1 MQRPTFINARLALL
15 SVLFGVTIVAI
26 ARAAELPQP
35 TPEQL
40 EAFSQLSPEQQ
51 QRLMAELQSGGAGA
65 PGVPSGAALPA
76 AGPTNNGLTP
86 GSGRGGQPSATET
99 DPYYSPMGSGDAG
112 GAGGPAGETS
122 WGYPEDPWLTG
133 DPDFYSEP
141 YPEYE
146 FSGQSPERGRYP
158 DGRTNQNPR
167 MSQDPRTGRLPPT
180 NPGALPS
187 ENADIPPK
195 DVERAQLERDL
206 QMNRRDP
213 ETGLAY
219 FGYEVF
225 AGAPSTFAPVTDI
238 PAPTDY
244 VMAPGDSI
252 SIQLYGK
259 EPGRY
264 NLAVNRD
271 GAVNFPQLGPIVV
284 AGLSFDEARDLLQAR
299 VAEQMIGTEAS
310 ITLGQLRS
318 IRVFVLGEV
327 KQPGSFTVSSLSTVT
342 NALLASGGVS
352 TRGSLRTVQL
362 KRAGNLVTTLDLYDL
377 LLRGDNSADVRLQPG
392 DVIFIPP
399 VGARVG
405 ISGQVL
411 RPAMYELKGET
422 TAGDLA
428 MLAGGYTPSAYLEG
442 ARIAR
447 VDAYRERIQLDVDL
461 KQTTGQGTRLA
472 ARDVLIVPSVLN
484 RVDNVV
490 GLTGHVL
497 RPGPRQYRAGMRL
510 TDLIESAAALK
521 PMPDMS
527 YVLIRR
533 EVGPDRRVVALSA
546 DLGAALR
553 EPGSA
558 EDLVIEPRDQVR
570 IFAIDGQRP
579 GLDRL
584 LNELRQQATIDTGEP
599 VVRIDGR
606 VRAPGDYPLEPGMRL
621 SDLLRAGGTLDE
633 AAYAGDAEVTRYD
646 VINGEFR
653 QVGITNVNLS
663 AVRRG
668 DALADIAL
676 QPYDFLNVREVTDW
690 REQETVMLL
699 GEVKFPGSYPI
710 RKGETLLSVL
720 ERAGGLTREAYSSG
734 AVFTRERL
742 REQEQA
748 QLNQLIDRMESDVA
762 SLQLQKSALDPE
774 QAGNAI
780 LAGNAML
787 QQLRSATP
795 VGRLAMD
802 LDRLLTADP
811 GSEEDLVLEA
821 NDQLIIPSIMQS
833 VTILG
838 EVQAPASLLF
848 ERGLSIKDYL
858 ERSGGPTLR
867 ADTKRVY
874 VVRANG
880 QVMPPPSRLT
890 SWFSRQTNGE
900 LRPGDTIVV
909 PANLDPIR
917 PIPLWTSVSTIIY
930 NLAVGA
936 AAVNSF

>member
-1 MQRPTFINARLALL
+1 M
-15 SVLFGVTIVAI
+15 
-26 ARAAELPQP
+26 
-35 TPEQL
+35 
-40 EAFSQLSPEQQ
+40 EAQNSD
-51 QRLMAELQSGGAGA
+51 
-65 PGVPSGAALPA
+65 
-76 AGPTNNGLTP
+76 
-86 GSGRGGQPSATET
+86 GSS
-99 DPYYSPMGSGDAG
+99 S
-112 GAGGPAGETS
+112 PAGETD
-122 WGYPEDPWLTG
+122 WGYPGDPWLTG
-133 DPDFYSEP
+133 DPDLYM
-141 YPEYE
+141 
-146 FSGQSPERGRYP
+146 GQSE
-158 DGRTNQNPR
+158 
-167 MSQDPRTGRLPPT
+167 DPRQTT
-180 NPGALPS
+180 
-187 ENADIPPK
+187 D
-195 DVERAQLERDL
+195 RARIERDL
-206 QMNRRDP
+206 QMNRRDR
-213 ETGLAY
+213 ETGLAF
-219 FGYEVF
+219 FGYEIF
-225 AGAPSTFAPVTDI
+225 ANAPSTFAPVTDI
-238 PAPTDY
+238 PVPTDY
-244 VMAPGDSI
+244 VVAPGDSI

-264 NLAVNRD
+264 NLTINRD
-271 GAVNFPQLGPIVV
+271 GAINFPQLGPIVI
-284 AGLSFDEARDLLQAR
+284 AGLPFDEARELLRTR

-327 KQPGSFTVSSLSTVT
+327 NQAGSFTVSSLSTVT
-342 NALLASGGVS
+342 NALLVSGGVS
-352 TRGSLRTVQL
+352 TRGSLRSVQL
-362 KRAGNLVTTLDLYDL
+362 KRGGNLVATLDLYDL

-399 VGARVG
+399 VGQRVG

-411 RPAMYELKGET
+411 RPAIYELKGET

-447 VDAYRERIQLDVDL
+447 VDAYRERIQVDVDL
-461 KQTTGQGTRLA
+461 RQTSGQGTRLM

-497 RPGPRQYRAGMRL
+497 RPGPRQYQPGMRL
-510 TDLIESAAALK
+510 TDLIGSAEDLK
-521 PMPDMS
+521 PMPDLA

-533 EVGPDRRVVALSA
+533 ETGADRRVISLSA

-553 EPGSA
+553 EPGGQ
-558 EDLVIEPRDQVR
+558 ENLKIEPRDQVR
-570 IFAIDGQRP
+570 VFAIDGQRP
-579 GLDRL
+579 GLDL
-584 LNELRQQATIDTGEP
+584 LLDELRQQATAETGEP
-599 VVRIDGR
+599 VVRISGR
-606 VRAPGDYPLEPGMRL
+606 VRAAGEYPLEPGMHL
-621 SDLLRAGGTLDE
+621 SDLLRAGGALDE
-633 AAYAGDAEVTRYD
+633 AAYAADAELTRYE
-646 VINGEFR
+646 VINGEYR

-668 DALADIAL
+668 DANADL
-676 QPYDFLNVREVTDW
+676 ELKPYDFLNVREVTDW
-690 REQETVMLL
+690 REQETVSLL
-699 GEVKFPGSYPI
+699 GEVKFPGEYPI

-720 ERAGGLTREAYSSG
+720 ERAGGLTREAYSGG

-742 REQEQA
+742 RLQEQA
-748 QLNQLIDRMESDVA
+748 QLDQLIERMESDVA
-762 SLQLQKSALDPE
+762 TLQLQKSALDPE
-774 QAGNAI
+774 QASNAI
-780 LAGNAML
+780 LAGTAML
-787 QQLRSATP
+787 QQLRSAEP

-811 GSEEDLVLEA
+811 SSEEDLVLEGGD
-821 NDQLIIPSIMQS
+821 NLLIPSIMQS
-833 VTILG
+833 VTVLG
-838 EVQAPASLLF
+838 EVQSPASLLF

-867 ADTKRVY
+867 ADKSRVY

-880 QVMPPPSRLT
+880 QVMPPTSRLT
-890 SWFSRQTNGE
+890 SWFSRQDGGG

>member
-1 MQRPTFINARLALL
+1 
-15 SVLFGVTIVAI
+15 
-26 ARAAELPQP
+26 
-35 TPEQL
+35 
-40 EAFSQLSPEQQ
+40 
-51 QRLMAELQSGGAGA
+51 
-65 PGVPSGAALPA
+65 
-76 AGPTNNGLTP
+76 
-86 GSGRGGQPSATET
+86 
-99 DPYYSPMGSGDAG
+99 
-112 GAGGPAGETS
+112 
-122 WGYPEDPWLTG
+122 
-133 DPDFYSEP
+133 
-141 YPEYE
+141 
-146 FSGQSPERGRYP
+146 
-158 DGRTNQNPR
+158 
-167 MSQDPRTGRLPPT
+167 
-180 NPGALPS
+180 
-187 ENADIPPK
+187 
-195 DVERAQLERDL
+195 
-206 QMNRRDP
+206 
-213 ETGLAY
+213 
-219 FGYEVF
+219 
-225 AGAPSTFAPVTDI
+225 
-238 PAPTDY
+238 
-244 VMAPGDSI
+244 
-252 SIQLYGK
+252 
-259 EPGRY
+259 Y

-362 KRAGNLVTTLDLYDL
+362 KRGGNLVTTLDLYDL

-399 VGARVG
+399 VGPRVG

-442 ARIAR
+442 GRIAR

-553 EPGSA
+553 ERGSS

-570 IFAIDGQRP
+570 IFASDGQRP
-579 GLDRL
+579 GLDPL

-599 VVRIDGR
+599 VVRIAGR
-606 VRAPGDYPLEPGMRL
+606 VRAPGVYPLEPGMRL
-621 SDLLRAGGTLDE
+621 SDLLRAGGALDE
-633 AAYAGDAEVTRYD
+633 AAYAADAEVTRYD

-653 QVGITNVNLS
+653 QVGITNINLS

-668 DALADIAL
+668 DAMADIAL

-802 LDRLLTADP
+802 LDRFLTADP

-848 ERGLSIKDYL
+848 ERGLYIKDYL
-858 ERSGGPTLR
+858 ERSGGPPLR

-880 QVMPPPSRLT
+880 QVMPTPSRLT
-890 SWFSRQTNGE
+890 SWFSRQTNGD